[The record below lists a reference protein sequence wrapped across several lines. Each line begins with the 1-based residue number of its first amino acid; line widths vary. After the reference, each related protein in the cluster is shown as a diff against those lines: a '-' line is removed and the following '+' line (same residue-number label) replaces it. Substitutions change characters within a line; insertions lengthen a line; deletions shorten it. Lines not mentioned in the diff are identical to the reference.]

1 MISNSNL
8 LLSLWSEVIRTTTYV
23 LNQVLTKVVPKTPF
37 ELWKGWKLGLR
48 HVQVQ
53 GCLTEVR
60 VYNPQENKL
69 NSRKVSG
76 YFIGYAKRFRGYKF
90 YCPSCATKIIESH
103 NARFLENDVISRS
116 SEPWDLVFEENRNI
130 EPTLESSSGVIIS
143 SDSHQDSI
151 IQEAPVVNE
160 PHHEDIP
167 IDPVIQHPQQKN
179 IDITL
184 IRSTRERRL
193 AISSYYIVYLQEYN
207 FDISAEDNPI
217 MFSQAM
223 GGSKSTLWYN
233 AMQDEMDSMT
243 HNQVQDLVELPKE
256 EKIIDCNWVFK
267 TQKKTPQAILID
279 IKQDLYS
286 KDSLNKKKV
295 IIMIF
300 SLIFQRRIHFG
311 SSWHQQPILIWSYIR
326 WM

>member
-8 LLSLWSEVIRTTTYV
+8 LLSLWSEVIKTTTYV
-23 LNQVLTKVVPKTPF
+23 LNQVLTKVVSKTPF

-69 NSRKVSG
+69 NSRIVSG
-76 YFIGYAKRFRGYKF
+76 YFIGYAKRSKGYKF

-143 SDSHQDSI
+143 PDSHQDST
-151 IQEAPVVNE
+151 IQKAPVVNE

-179 IDITL
+179 VDITL

-193 AISSYYIVYLQEYN
+193 AISSDYIVYLQESN
-207 FDISAEDNPI
+207 FDISAKDNPI

-233 AMQDEMDSMT
+233 AMQDEMDSMA

-256 EKIIDCNWVFK
+256 EKIIGCKWVFK
-267 TQKKTPQAILID
+267 TKKRLLGQ
-279 IKQDLYS
+279 Y
-286 KDSLNKKKV
+286 
-295 IIMIF
+295 
-300 SLIFQRRIHFG
+300 
-311 SSWHQQPILIWSYIR
+311 
-326 WM
+326 